1 MKIKFITT
9 SFILIFLFF
18 NNSANAKFQNNIVVK
33 IENEIIT
40 NFEIKNKILST
51 LVLSNQEIN
60 QKNINNI
67 KSKALDS
74 LTQLTLKKIELSKYN
89 ISDDLNQIN
98 RYLNSISSNDINS
111 LKLKFEKNNVEFDL
125 FIEEIKIELK
135 WQKFIYEVYSKKINI
150 DEVSLDGEIKKILKD
165 KVDITEYRVSEIEV
179 ERKLNQ
185 SSRDVILNIQ
195 KKINQIGFENTALN
209 YSVATS
215 SSNKGDLG
223 WINSNSLSKKI
234 FNVLSQ
240 MNINDISEP
249 IEKQNVIVFLKLT
262 DKRKIKAENINV
274 NELKKKLITQKK
286 NELFNLYS
294 RSHLSKLKNKS
305 LIEYSK

>member
-18 NNSANAKFQNNIVVK
+18 YNSANAKFQNNIIVK

-125 FIEEIKIELK
+125 FIEEIKTEFK

-150 DEVSLDGEIKKILKD
+150 DGVSLDGEVKKILKD
-165 KVDITEYRVSEIEV
+165 KVDMTEYRISEIEV
-179 ERKLNQ
+179 ERKLSQ
-185 SSRDVILNIQ
+185 PSKDIILDIQ
-195 KKINQIGFENTALN
+195 KKIDQLGFETTALN

-223 WINSNSLSKKI
+223 WINTKSLSNKI
-234 FNVLSQ
+234 FNILSK
-240 MNINDISEP
+240 MNINDVSSP
-249 IEKQNVIVFLKLT
+249 IEKQNVIIFLKLT
-262 DKRKIKAENINV
+262 DKRKTKAENIDI
-274 NELKKKLITQKK
+274 NELKKKLISQKK

-305 LIEYSK
+305 LIEYK

>member
-18 NNSANAKFQNNIVVK
+18 NNSANAKFQNNIIVK

-51 LVLSNQEIN
+51 LILSNQEIN

-234 FNVLSQ
+234 FNLLSQ

-249 IEKQNVIVFLKLT
+249 IEKQSVIVFLKLT
-262 DKRKIKAENINV
+262 DKRKIKAKNINV

-305 LIEYSK
+305 LIEYNK

>member
-9 SFILIFLFF
+9 SIILVFLFL
-18 NNSANAKFQNNIVVK
+18 NKSVNAKFKNDIIVK

-51 LVLSNQEIN
+51 LILSNQKIN
-60 QKNINNI
+60 QKNINSI
-67 KSKALDS
+67 KGKALDS
-74 LTQLTLKKIELSKYN
+74 LIQLKLKKIELSKYN
-89 ISDDLNQIN
+89 ISDDLNQVN
-98 RYLNSISSNDINS
+98 KYLNTVSSNDINS
-111 LKLKFEKNNVEFDL
+111 LKFKFEKNNVEFDL
-125 FIEEIKIELK
+125 FIEEIKTEFK

-150 DEVSLDGEIKKILKD
+150 DGVSLDGEVKKILKD
-165 KVDITEYRVSEIEV
+165 KVDITEYRISEIEV
-179 ERKLNQ
+179 ERKLSQ
-185 SSRDVILNIQ
+185 PSKDIILDIQ
-195 KKINQIGFENTALN
+195 KKIDQLGFETTALN

-223 WINSNSLSKKI
+223 WINTKSLSNKI
-234 FNVLSQ
+234 FNILSK
-240 MNINDISEP
+240 MNINDVSRP
-249 IEKQNVIVFLKLT
+249 IEKQNVIIFLKLT
-262 DKRKIKAENINV
+262 DKRKTKAENIDI
-274 NELKKKLITQKK
+274 NELKKKLISQKK

>member
-1 MKIKFITT
+1 MKIKYITI
-9 SFILIFLFF
+9 SIILLFLFL
-18 NNSANAKFQNNIVVK
+18 NESSNAKFKNNIIVK

-51 LVLSNQEIN
+51 LILSNQEIN

-74 LTQLTLKKIELSKYN
+74 LIQLKLKKIELSKHN
-89 ISDDLNQIN
+89 IGDDLDRVN
-98 RYLNSISSNDINS
+98 RYLNSISSKDINS
-111 LKLKFEKNNVEFDL
+111 LKLKFDKNNVEFDL
-125 FIEEIKIELK
+125 FIEEIKTEFK

-150 DEVSLDGEIKKILKD
+150 DGVSLDGEVKKILKD
-165 KVDITEYRVSEIEV
+165 KVDIIEYRISEIEV

-185 SSRDVILNIQ
+185 SPKDIILDIQ
-195 KKINQIGFENTALN
+195 EKIDQLGFETTALN
-209 YSVATS
+209 YSTANS

-223 WINSNSLSKKI
+223 WINSKSLSKKL
-234 FNVLSQ
+234 FNVLSK
-240 MNINDISEP
+240 MNINDISIP
-249 IEKQNVIVFLKLT
+249 IEKQNVIMFLKLT
-262 DKRKIKAENINV
+262 DKRKTKAENINV
-274 NELKKKLITQKK
+274 NELKKKLISQKK

-305 LIEYSK
+305 LIEYK

>member
-1 MKIKFITT
+1 MKIKFITI
-9 SFILIFLFF
+9 SIILVFLFL
-18 NNSANAKFQNNIVVK
+18 NKSVNAKFKNNIIVK

-51 LVLSNQEIN
+51 LILSNQEIN
-60 QKNINNI
+60 QKNINSI
-67 KSKALDS
+67 KDKALDS
-74 LTQLTLKKIELSKYN
+74 LIQLKLKKIELSKYN
-89 ISDDLNQIN
+89 ISDDLNQVN
-98 RYLNSISSNDINS
+98 KYLNSVSSNDINS

-125 FIEEIKIELK
+125 FIEEIKTEFK

-150 DEVSLDGEIKKILKD
+150 DGVSLDGEVKKILKD
-165 KVDITEYRVSEIEV
+165 KVDITEYRISEIEV

-185 SSRDVILNIQ
+185 SSKDIILNIQ
-195 KKINQIGFENTALN
+195 KKIDQLGFETTALN

-223 WINSNSLSKKI
+223 WINSKSLSKKI
-234 FNVLSQ
+234 FNVLSK
-240 MNINDISEP
+240 MNINDVSSP
-249 IEKQNVIVFLKLT
+249 IEKQNVIIFLKLT
-262 DKRKIKAENINV
+262 DKRKTKAENIDI
-274 NELKKKLITQKK
+274 NELKKKLISQKK

-305 LIEYSK
+305 LIEYK

>member
-9 SFILIFLFF
+9 SIILVFLFL
-18 NNSANAKFQNNIVVK
+18 NKSVNAKFKNDIIVK

-51 LVLSNQEIN
+51 LILSNQEIN
-60 QKNINNI
+60 QKNINSI
-67 KSKALDS
+67 KGKALDS
-74 LTQLTLKKIELSKYN
+74 LIQLKLKKIELSKYN
-89 ISDDLNQIN
+89 ISDDLNQVN
-98 RYLNSISSNDINS
+98 KYLNSVSSNDINS
-111 LKLKFEKNNVEFDL
+111 LKFKFEKNNVEFDL
-125 FIEEIKIELK
+125 FIEEIKTEFK

-150 DEVSLDGEIKKILKD
+150 DGVSLDGEVKKILKD
-165 KVDITEYRVSEIEV
+165 KVDITEYRISEIEV

-185 SSRDVILNIQ
+185 SSKDIILNIQ
-195 KKINQIGFENTALN
+195 EKIDQLGFETTALN

-223 WINSNSLSKKI
+223 WINTKSLSKKI
-234 FNVLSQ
+234 FNVLSK
-240 MNINDISEP
+240 MNINDVSSP
-249 IEKQNVIVFLKLT
+249 IEKQNVIIFLKLT
-262 DKRKIKAENINV
+262 DKRKTKAENIDI
-274 NELKKKLITQKK
+274 NELKKKLISQKK

-305 LIEYSK
+305 LIEYK

>member
-234 FNVLSQ
+234 FNLLSQ

-249 IEKQNVIVFLKLT
+249 IEKQSVIVFLKLT

-305 LIEYSK
+305 LIEYNK

>member
-9 SFILIFLFF
+9 SILIFLFF
-18 NNSANAKFQNNIVVK
+18 NNSANAKFQNNIIVK

-51 LVLSNQEIN
+51 LILSNQEIN

-305 LIEYSK
+305 LIEYNK

>member
-18 NNSANAKFQNNIVVK
+18 NNSANAKFQNNIIVK

-51 LVLSNQEIN
+51 LILSNQEIN

-179 ERKLNQ
+179 
-185 SSRDVILNIQ
+185 DVILNIQ
-195 KKINQIGFENTALN
+195 EKINQIGFENTALN

-234 FNVLSQ
+234 FNLLSQ

-249 IEKQNVIVFLKLT
+249 IEKQSVIVFLKLT

-305 LIEYSK
+305 LIEYNK

>member
-1 MKIKFITT
+1 MKIKYITI
-9 SFILIFLFF
+9 SIILLFLFL
-18 NNSANAKFQNNIVVK
+18 NESSNAKFKNNIILK

-51 LVLSNQEIN
+51 LILSNQEIN

-74 LTQLTLKKIELSKYN
+74 LIQLKLKKIELSKHN
-89 ISDDLNQIN
+89 IGDDLDRVN
-98 RYLNSISSNDINS
+98 RYLNSISSKDINS
-111 LKLKFEKNNVEFDL
+111 LKLKFDKNNVEFDL
-125 FIEEIKIELK
+125 FIEEIKTEFK

-150 DEVSLDGEIKKILKD
+150 DGVSLDGEIKKILKD
-165 KVDITEYRVSEIEV
+165 KVDIIEYRISEIEV

-185 SSRDVILNIQ
+185 SPKDIILDIQ
-195 KKINQIGFENTALN
+195 EKIDQLGFETTALN
-209 YSVATS
+209 YSTATS

-223 WINSNSLSKKI
+223 WINSKSLSKKL
-234 FNVLSQ
+234 FNVLSK
-240 MNINDISEP
+240 MNINDISIP
-249 IEKQNVIVFLKLT
+249 IEKQNVIMFLKLT
-262 DKRKIKAENINV
+262 DKRKTKAENIDI
-274 NELKKKLITQKK
+274 NELKKKLISQKK

-305 LIEYSK
+305 LIEYK

>member
-1 MKIKFITT
+1 MKIKFITI
-9 SFILIFLFF
+9 SIILVFVFL
-18 NNSANAKFQNNIVVK
+18 NKSANAKFKNNIILK

-51 LVLSNQEIN
+51 LILSNQEIN
-60 QKNINNI
+60 QKNINSI

-74 LTQLTLKKIELSKYN
+74 LTQLKLKKIELSKYN
-89 ISDDLNQIN
+89 ISDDLNQVN
-98 RYLNSISSNDINS
+98 KYLNSISSNDINS

-125 FIEEIKIELK
+125 FIEEIKTEFK

-150 DEVSLDGEIKKILKD
+150 DEVSLDGEVKKILKD
-165 KVDITEYRVSEIEV
+165 KVDITEYRISEIEV

-185 SSRDVILNIQ
+185 SPKDIILNIQ
-195 KKINQIGFENTALN
+195 EKIDQLGFETTALN

-223 WINSNSLSKKI
+223 WINSKSLSKKF
-234 FNVLSQ
+234 FNVLSK
-240 MNINDISEP
+240 MNINDISSP
-249 IEKQNVIVFLKLT
+249 IEKQNVIIFLKLT
-262 DKRKIKAENINV
+262 DKRKTKAENIDI
-274 NELKKKLITQKK
+274 NELKKKLISQKK

-305 LIEYSK
+305 LIEYK

>member
-18 NNSANAKFQNNIVVK
+18 NNSANAKFQNNIIVK

-51 LVLSNQEIN
+51 LILSNQEIN

-125 FIEEIKIELK
+125 FIEEIKTEFK

-150 DEVSLDGEIKKILKD
+150 DGVSLDGEVKKILKD
-165 KVDITEYRVSEIEV
+165 KVDITEYRISEIEV

-185 SSRDVILNIQ
+185 SPKDVILNIQ
-195 KKINQIGFENTALN
+195 EKIDQLGFETTALN
-209 YSVATS
+209 YSIASS

-223 WINSNSLSKKI
+223 WINSKSLSRNF
-234 FNVLSQ
+234 FNVISK
-240 MNINDISEP
+240 MNINDISSP
-249 IEKQNVIVFLKLT
+249 IQKQNVVIFLKLT
-262 DKRKIKAENINV
+262 DKRKTKAENIDV
-274 NELKKKLITQKK
+274 DELKKKLISQKK

-305 LIEYSK
+305 LIEYK

>member
-1 MKIKFITT
+1 MKIKFITI
-9 SFILIFLFF
+9 SIILFFLFL
-18 NNSANAKFQNNIVVK
+18 NKSANAKFKNNIVVK

-51 LVLSNQEIN
+51 LILSNQEIN
-60 QKNINNI
+60 QKNINSI

-74 LTQLTLKKIELSKYN
+74 LTQLKLKKIELSKYN
-89 ISDDLNQIN
+89 ISDDLDQVN
-98 RYLNSISSNDINS
+98 RYLNSISSNDINNI
-111 LKLKFEKNNVEFDL
+111 KLKFEKNNVEFDL
-125 FIEEIKIELK
+125 FIEEIKTEFK

-150 DEVSLDGEIKKILKD
+150 DEVSLDGEVKKILKD
-165 KVDITEYRVSEIEV
+165 KVDITEYRISEIEV

-185 SSRDVILNIQ
+185 SPKDIILNIQ
-195 KKINQIGFENTALN
+195 EKIDQLGFETTALN

-223 WINSNSLSKKI
+223 WINSKSLSKKL
-234 FNVLSQ
+234 FNILSK
-240 MNINDISEP
+240 MNINDISSP
-249 IEKQNVIVFLKLT
+249 IEKQNVIIFLKLT
-262 DKRKIKAENINV
+262 DKRKTKAENIDV
-274 NELKKKLITQKK
+274 NELKKKLISQKK

-305 LIEYSK
+305 LIEYK

>member
-18 NNSANAKFQNNIVVK
+18 YNSANAKFQNNIVVK

-51 LVLSNQEIN
+51 LILSNQEIN

-165 KVDITEYRVSEIEV
+165 KVDITEYRASEIEV

-195 KKINQIGFENTALN
+195 ERINQIGFENTALN

-305 LIEYSK
+305 LIEYK

>member
-1 MKIKFITT
+1 MKIKYITI
-9 SFILIFLFF
+9 SIILLFLFL
-18 NNSANAKFQNNIVVK
+18 NESSNAKFKNNIIVK

-51 LVLSNQEIN
+51 LILSNQEIN

-74 LTQLTLKKIELSKYN
+74 LIQLKLKKIELSKHN
-89 ISDDLNQIN
+89 IGDDLDRVN
-98 RYLNSISSNDINS
+98 RYLNSISSKDINS
-111 LKLKFEKNNVEFDL
+111 LKLKFDKNNVEFDL
-125 FIEEIKIELK
+125 FIEEIKTEFK

-150 DEVSLDGEIKKILKD
+150 DGVSLDGEVKKILKD
-165 KVDITEYRVSEIEV
+165 KVDIIEYRISEIEV

-185 SSRDVILNIQ
+185 SPKDIILDIQ
-195 KKINQIGFENTALN
+195 EKIDQLGFEATALN
-209 YSVATS
+209 YSTATS

-223 WINSNSLSKKI
+223 WINSKSLSKKL
-234 FNVLSQ
+234 FNVLSK
-240 MNINDISEP
+240 MNINDISIP
-249 IEKQNVIVFLKLT
+249 IEKQNVIMFLKLT
-262 DKRKIKAENINV
+262 DKRRTKAENIDV
-274 NELKKKLITQKK
+274 NELKKKLISQKK

-305 LIEYSK
+305 LIEYK

>member
-1 MKIKFITT
+1 MKIKYITI
-9 SFILIFLFF
+9 SIILLFLFL
-18 NNSANAKFQNNIVVK
+18 NESSNAKFKNNIIVK

-51 LVLSNQEIN
+51 LILSNQEIN

-74 LTQLTLKKIELSKYN
+74 LIQLKLKKIELSKHN
-89 ISDDLNQIN
+89 IGDDLDRVN
-98 RYLNSISSNDINS
+98 RYLNSISSKDINS
-111 LKLKFEKNNVEFDL
+111 LKLKFDKNNVEFDL
-125 FIEEIKIELK
+125 FIEEIKTEFK

-150 DEVSLDGEIKKILKD
+150 DGVSLDGEVKKILKD
-165 KVDITEYRVSEIEV
+165 KVDIIEYRISEIEV

-185 SSRDVILNIQ
+185 SPKDIILDIQ
-195 KKINQIGFENTALN
+195 EKIDQLGFEATALN
-209 YSVATS
+209 YSTATS

-223 WINSNSLSKKI
+223 WINSKSLSKKL
-234 FNVLSQ
+234 FNVLSK
-240 MNINDISEP
+240 MNINDISIP
-249 IEKQNVIVFLKLT
+249 IEKQNVIMFLKLT
-262 DKRKIKAENINV
+262 DKRKTKAENIDV
-274 NELKKKLITQKK
+274 NELKKKLISQKK

-305 LIEYSK
+305 LIEYK

>member
-195 KKINQIGFENTALN
+195 EKINQIGFENTALK

-234 FNVLSQ
+234 FNLLSQ

-305 LIEYSK
+305 LIEYNK